1 MQRPTGVAI
10 LAGLL
15 IVIGILGV
23 LGGVSYLSLTQMATA
38 EPVAGLPPT
47 TLGWLNIA
55 VGAIALVVGWGL
67 WALKPWAWLLAIVVT
82 VVRLFFEVVK
92 LFNPN
97 LMLAGGLGIVISAAI
112 IWYLLRP
119 EVRRAFRRAG

>member
-15 IVIGILGV
+15 YVIGILGV
-23 LGGVSYLSLTQMATA
+23 LGGLSYLSLLGMAPA
-38 EPVAGLPPT
+38 QSVAGLPPT

-67 WALKPWAWLLAIVVT
+67 WVLKPWAWIVGIAVVMVRLLFDILNLLNPSLMLGGAFGIVV
-82 VVRLFFEVVK
+82 
-92 LFNPN
+92 N
-97 LMLAGGLGIVISAAI
+97 AVIL
-112 IWYLLRP
+112 WYLFRP
-119 EVRRAFRRAG
+119 DVKKAFGRA